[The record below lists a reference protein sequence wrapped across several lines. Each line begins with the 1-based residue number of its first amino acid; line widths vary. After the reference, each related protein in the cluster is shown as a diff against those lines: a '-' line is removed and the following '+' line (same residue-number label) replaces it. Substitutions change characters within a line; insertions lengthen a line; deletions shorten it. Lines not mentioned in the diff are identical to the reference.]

1 LKAQEVQSMDI
12 LLFATR
18 PRLLFRLINITCAIF
33 VSSYLLFNVLDL
45 DGSRH
50 SPTAAGGSQVFID
63 ENVTDIKP
71 ISCPTLCELKSCSLS
86 DDHSSHEV
94 LASVLLAR
102 ELRFSGLKAS
112 RRHRIA
118 LPRSSVADSSSPF
131 QA

>member
-1 LKAQEVQSMDI
+1 MDI

-18 PRLLFRLINITCAIF
+18 PRLLFRLINIICAIF
-33 VSSYLLFNVLDL
+33 VSSYLLFDVLDL
-45 DGSRH
+45 DGSQH
-50 SPTAAGGSQVFID
+50 SPTPAGKSQVYID

-71 ISCPTLCELKSCSLS
+71 ISSPTLCELKSGSFS
-86 DDHSSHEV
+86 EVQSSGAV

-112 RRHRIA
+112 RRQRIA
-118 LPRSSVADSSSPF
+118 LPRSSVTDSSSPF